1 MSAPKESLAVIGA
14 GTLLQLC
21 RGVLDPHRSVG
32 ELVLV
37 AVLVGLAAGGAW
49 AFARLRGLHAFA
61 ASMGAAAYATA
72 ASVALAPL
80 GTLIVAALLPW
91 VFCAAPEGGL
101 RLGWVLAAGA
111 LLALFG
117 PAAEVPAPGGIDLVA
132 VGLALA
138 VVGAARLFASG
149 RQRELGLLF
158 LLVLVIGWLHR
169 GPDPGFSQAFL
180 PGRFAR
186 TLAPNGEDPLRGWLA
201 APVWLFAV
209 AGGLSGQEE
218 ARAGALVPAA
228 WCCVAL
234 LLGLPGITDL
244 WRAAPLIGDRAP
256 IAVAPL
262 AAFGLSWS
270 AAWGFERVPPRSR
283 WVALAVAVPV
293 AVLAPKDSPPEVP
306 RLAHDAQVRLDE
318 AVPQQPG
325 GRLVLTGRVEGELD
339 PASFQLELV
348 RGVRS
353 WPLATEV
360 ARSAGGGLRFEADPL
375 VVDALP
381 FGVYQVQA
389 RLRAADRPAM
399 GEVVRPLAIF
409 RSGNPP
415 RTGSDLGAWL
425 LALVILAAPTDRRW
439 RWVPLGLILAQALLV
454 AAGLWRPFLP
464 G

>member
-14 GTLLQLC
+14 GTLLQLG

-32 ELVLV
+32 ELVLI
-37 AVLVGLAAGGAW
+37 AALVGLAAGGAW
-49 AFARLRGLHAFA
+49 AFARLRGLHAFS
-61 ASMGAAAYATA
+61 ASLGAAAYATA
-72 ASVALAPL
+72 AAIALAPL

-91 VFCAAPEGGL
+91 VFCCAPEGGPS
-101 RLGWVLAAGA
+101 LGWVLAAGA
-111 LLALFG
+111 LLVLFG
-117 PAAEVPAPGGIDLVA
+117 PAAEVPAPGAIDLVA

-138 VVGAARLFASG
+138 LVGAAELFASG
-149 RQRELGLLF
+149 RQRELALLL
-158 LLVLVIGWLHR
+158 LLVIVIGWLRR
-169 GPDPGFSQAFL
+169 GPDPGFSQVFL
-180 PGRFAR
+180 PGRFAL

-201 APVWLFAV
+201 APVWLFAL
-209 AGGLSGQEE
+209 AAALSGQEG
-218 ARAGALVPAA
+218 ARAGVLVPAA

-234 LLGLPGITDL
+234 LLGLPGLTDL

-256 IAVAPL
+256 VALAPL

-283 WVALAVAVPV
+283 WVALAVAVPA
-293 AVLAPKDSPPEVP
+293 AVLAPTDPPPQVP

-348 RGVRS
+348 RGVHT
-353 WPLATEV
+353 WLLPVEV
-360 ARSAGGGLRFEADPL
+360 TRPAGGGLRFEAAP
-375 VVDALP
+375 VAVDALP
-381 FGVYQVQA
+381 FGVYQIQA
-389 RLRAADRPAM
+389 RLRAADRPTL

-409 RSGNPP
+409 RSGDPP
-415 RTGSDLGAWL
+415 RTGSDLGAWV
-425 LALVILAAPTDRRW
+425 LALAVLGAPTNRRW
-439 RWVPLGLILAQALLV
+439 RWVPLGVVMAQALIV